1 MGTAGFSAFTK
12 VQCWVLD
19 SGNGWVGLP
28 CTEKGELYVEGWG
41 DEFSAAST
49 GWWLTV
55 SGQTVTL
62 WAFQS
67 LVLFV
72 TPAVGN
78 RRVSKWGCE

>member
-1 MGTAGFSAFTK
+1 MGG
-12 VQCWVLD
+12 LD
-19 SGNGWVGLP
+19 CL

-41 DEFSAAST
+41 DEFRAAST

-72 TPAVGN
+72 TPAVVN